1 VNNGLLDPKLQAT
14 LKTLVGQGVRARLL
28 GDYAIEDLLPIDTN
42 VEKVRMLDGTANYDA
57 EIARLTG
64 GKA

>member
-1 VNNGLLDPKLQAT
+1 MKPKKAQIEKMLPAIDRKKRAAT
-14 LKTLVGQGVRARLL
+14 CL
-28 GDYAIEDLLPIDTN
+28 GDYAIEDLLPIDTT

-57 EIARLTG
+57 EISRLTG